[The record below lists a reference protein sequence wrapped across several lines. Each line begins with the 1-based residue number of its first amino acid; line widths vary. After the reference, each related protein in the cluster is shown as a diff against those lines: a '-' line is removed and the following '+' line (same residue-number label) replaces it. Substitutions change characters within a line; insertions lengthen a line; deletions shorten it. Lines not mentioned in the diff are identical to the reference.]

1 MWVRLKMALVLILMW
16 AVVYGLV
23 AQEKNSPAQTNPP
36 VPTKSVVTTPFVK
49 GEIDRASFE
58 KGVLYALQAMEN
70 LWSAKA
76 KVGAQHLTGNVYY
89 ATVLQTATGL
99 AITDRLVFAKAD
111 SSKNK
116 TDAKND
122 GDSTKN

>member
-16 AVVYGLV
+16 AVVYGMA
-23 AQEKNSPAQTNPP
+23 AQENPP
-36 VPTKSVVTTPFVK
+36 AAESAATPFEKGGK

-122 GDSTKN
+122 GDSKKN